1 MDLISPPEE
10 EVLLTKKG
18 TIRKRKPKKSIL
30 YFTSDTEEAII
41 EYLASKNQDHRNHIF
56 DQRIDYAFHKLAENI
71 IHTFKFY
78 YTDVDTINEL
88 KHEVVAFLL
97 EKLHLYDQSKGK
109 AFSYFSIVGKNYLII
124 KNNGNYAKMKQQV
137 ELNLIDDTRNVVN
150 EVIYTDFQDQLK
162 EFTDEFV
169 KFYDTNINTIF
180 TNKKDVII
188 ADTLLELFK
197 IRENIENFNKK
208 ALYIL
213 IRERTG
219 LKTQNITRVVNLMR
233 KDFST
238 MFLNFQKTGNFRYT
252 KTM

>member
-1 MDLISPPEE
+1 MEE
-10 EVLLTKKG
+10 QVVEKKRG
-18 TIRKRKPKKSIL
+18 RKPTNKQ
-30 YFTSDTEEAII
+30 YFTLETQDAII
-41 EYLASKNQDHRNHIF
+41 EYNKSTCDVTRNKLYNTSIKYPF
-56 DQRIDYAFHKLAENI
+56 EKLAENL

-78 YTDVDTINEL
+78 HFDVEYEDVKN
-88 KHEVVAFLL
+88 EVVAFLN
-97 EKLHLYDQSKGK
+97 EKIHKYTEGKGK

-150 EVIYTDFQDQLK
+150 EVIYSDFQDQLK

-169 KFYDTNINTIF
+169 KFYDTNINSIF